1 MARPKKVSTAD
12 MLRILESYLKKHGDA
27 GKLKCSNLEKY
38 AATLGFDVKAY
49 DFRRDE
55 AVRRRIDELCNDT
68 ANDRISALVYKNLDA
83 DALIT
88 NHPTRAALKA
98 ALLEL
103 DSNWRRVYERS
114 VAVAAENTA
123 LLSENNSKKRAIAEL
138 SKESAAAQGEI
149 KTLKQL
155 TAQQHSEIRYLRSV
169 LEKYLYPALAD
180 ELLRREGILAHT
192 DTQVS
197 DAAMAAMT
205 EADAPLPFAESVGE
219 DSGLLLPEQ
228 ELLER
233 MRLQI
238 FGGNG
243 IEAETVD

>member
-1 MARPKKVSTAD
+1 
-12 MLRILESYLKKHGDA
+12 MLRILESYLKKHGDIS
-27 GKLKCSNLEKY
+27 KLKCSNLEKY
-38 AATLGFDVKAY
+38 AVTLGFDVKAY

-55 AVRRRIDELCNDT
+55 AVRNRIDELCNNT
-68 ANDRISALVYKNLDA
+68 ADDRISALAYKNLDT

-123 LLSENNSKKRAIAEL
+123 LLSENNSKKRAITDL
-138 SKESAAAQGEI
+138 SKESAAAQDEI
-149 KTLKQL
+149 KSLKHL
-155 TAQQHSEIRYLRSV
+155 AAEQQSEIRYLRSV
-169 LEKYLYPALAD
+169 LEKHLYPALAD
-180 ELLRREGILAHT
+180 ELLRREGVRTQT

-197 DAAMAAMT
+197 DTTMAAMT
-205 EADAPLPFAESVGE
+205 DADTPLPFIEAVGE
-219 DSGLLLPEQ
+219 DNRLLLREQ

-233 MRLQI
+233 MKSQI
-238 FGGNG
+238 VGEKS
-243 IEAETVD
+243 IETETVD